1 MARFHKTRIGNAELI
16 ALRDSWVARAPG
28 EFFPSVPA
36 EAWDPYRKLLDADG
50 NLTLNLGV
58 WLIHSAGRTILVDTG
73 IGGRPS
79 PMALQE
85 PAALPEVMEAA
96 GVKPEAVE
104 VVVFTHLH
112 FDHCGWNTVDEGGS
126 PVPLFPNAR
135 HVVQRRE
142 WEYWTGPAKG
152 AARSSDSDTLLAP
165 IERAGQLDLVEG
177 EHAVT
182 SEVVTVPTPG
192 HTPGHVSFVVASGGE
207 RAYLLGDAAHQPEQL
222 TETSWC
228 ASADLDAEEAARN
241 RLALFDRIEEE
252 GALIASGHFPF
263 PGLGHAVQDGGK
275 RVFRPLP

>member
-36 EAWDPYRKLLDADG
+36 EAWDPYRELLDADG

-142 WEYWTGPAKG
+142 WEYWTGP
-152 AARSSDSDTLLAP
+152 
-165 IERAGQLDLVEG
+165 GQ
-177 EHAVT
+177 
-182 SEVVTVPTPG
+182 
-192 HTPGHVSFVVASGGE
+192 GG
-207 RAYLLGDAAHQPEQL
+207 
-222 TETSWC
+222 
-228 ASADLDAEEAARN
+228 
-241 RLALFDRIEEE
+241 
-252 GALIASGHFPF
+252 GALV
-263 PGLGHAVQDGGK
+263 GLRHLAGPH
-275 RVFRPLP
+275 